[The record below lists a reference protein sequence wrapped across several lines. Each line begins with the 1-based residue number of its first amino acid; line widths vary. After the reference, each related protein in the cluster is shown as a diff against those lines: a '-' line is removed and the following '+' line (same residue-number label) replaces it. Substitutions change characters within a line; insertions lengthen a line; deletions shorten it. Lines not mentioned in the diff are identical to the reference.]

1 MERYFGKKKDAPNS
15 ISVEQKRPQIEL
27 DLREIVE
34 DRGNRKPIDEFHHDI
49 RDEFH
54 HDVREYQ

>member
-1 MERYFGKKKDAPNS
+1 MKKDAPNS
-15 ISVEQKRPQIEL
+15 ISVEQKRPRIEL

-49 RDEFH
+49 REEFH
-54 HDVREYQ
+54 HDVRECQ